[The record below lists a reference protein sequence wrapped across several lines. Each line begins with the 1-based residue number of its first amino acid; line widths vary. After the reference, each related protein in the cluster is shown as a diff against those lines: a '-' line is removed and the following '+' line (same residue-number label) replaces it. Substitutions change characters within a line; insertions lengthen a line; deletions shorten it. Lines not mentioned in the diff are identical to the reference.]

1 MRNTFKKNP
10 NASIA
15 HAFRKGYEVV
25 YDLHNTIEIFH
36 WNRFSNQTITIDS
49 HNVIVPD
56 DTRDL
61 YGFEIEMYVL
71 EHMSQ
76 VMTFDRYF
84 LEQIALKR
92 NTTAI
97 LTDKLS
103 SRTSIMPLIGMNDVN
118 MRGLLPAAG
127 TIFMAVIVPRAK
139 PKSIVSVLI
148 DPFDTYVWI
157 TFFFLVL
164 TMAITLSLFGK
175 ILGKR
180 HFVEIVLELIMIS
193 LAGPSRA
200 YGGSFENRIIT
211 IFCVMGIVLISSYQ
225 SLIISFMSYVRYH
238 PEINTMAEIEEQ
250 CLFKDDKY
258 PKYFNFK
265 TYPNGSY
272 PDDAQDCKLLMGRD
286 NAQRTFMMTSLTLD
300 DRHAFSKEDLMTFAV
315 ENFRFAKTKFFE
327 YQLCYIVS
335 SPLREL
341 FVFYLQAII
350 ESGIYEYYYNNQ
362 SQPNWEY
369 DQDTFVDRVVKIS
382 DLLLLWYAYLCGALL
397 SVICF
402 VMETVIYNEIEGLA
416 VLY

>member
-1 MRNTFKKNP
+1 MHNTFKKNP
-10 NASIA
+10 NASLA
-15 HAFRKGYEVV
+15 QVFRRGYEVV
-25 YDLHNTIEIFH
+25 YDLNNTIEIFH
-36 WNRFSNQTITIDS
+36 WNRFSKQIISIDP
-49 HNVIVPD
+49 HNIVVPD

-61 YGFEIEMYVL
+61 YGFKIEML
-71 EHMSQ
+71 QMEHYTR

-84 LEQIALKR
+84 LEQIAIKR
-92 NTTAI
+92 NATAV
-97 LTDKLS
+97 LTEKF
-103 SRTSIMPLIGMNDVN
+103 TNGVTIIPLLNLAYDNIHQ
-118 MRGLLPAAG
+118 LLVPAVG
-127 TIFMAVIVPRAK
+127 TFFWVVVVPRAK
-139 PKSIVSVLI
+139 PKSIVSILI

-250 CLFKDDKY
+250 CLFNDDKY
-258 PKYFNFK
+258 AKIFNLK
-265 TYPNGSY
+265 TFPNGTLPETLCSL
-272 PDDAQDCKLLMGRD
+272 CLGRD
-286 NAQRTFMMTSLTLD
+286 NEQRTIMISALLFE
-300 DRHAFSKEDLMTFAV
+300 DRHEFSKEDFTV
-315 ENFRFAKTKFFE
+315 YRYENFRFSKVKFFE
-327 YQLCYIVS
+327 YQHCYMVEDH
-335 SPLREL
+335 LRG
-341 FVFYLQAII
+341 VFAFYMQAII
-350 ESGIYEYYYNNQ
+350 ESGIYEYYYNNK

-402 VMETVIYNEIEGLA
+402 VMETVVHNEIEGQP
-416 VLY
+416 VLH